1 MNPNQTFNL
10 SSVFPVQHSALFLR
24 IVTLL
29 IIVYVVILIIN
40 FLRDK
45 FINPEPSS
53 RRDDISGL
61 LILLYKLFQ
70 ISGIGFLVIALL
82 QFVFGIDH
90 RNFGD
95 AQNSAV
101 FAVLLIFLGLAF
113 KAAMKNL
120 KNV

>member
-1 MNPNQTFNL
+1 M
-10 SSVFPVQHSALFLR
+10 
-24 IVTLL
+24 LL
-29 IIVYVVILIIN
+29 IIVYVIILIIN

-45 FINPEPSS
+45 FINPEPIS
-53 RRDDISGL
+53 RHDDISGL
-61 LILLYKLFQ
+61 LILLNKLFQ

-82 QFVFGIDH
+82 QFVFSIDH

-101 FAVLLIFLGLAF
+101 FAVLLIFLGVAF
-113 KAAMKNL
+113 KAALKSL